1 MKINKLLIKEIAFD
15 EFDLLDKL
23 KKESKFFDLNIDC
36 FSKSCVCF
44 FNEEIVGFINYSII
58 YDRAELNY
66 IYVSKEYRKKHV
78 ATKLM
83 DYFINDAII
92 SECKNITLEVNEN
105 NLQAV
110 ALYKKFNFDIATIRS
125 GYYGSK
131 DGLLMIRKLD
141 NDEGDIYIRD
151 RN

>member
-1 MKINKLLIKEIAFD
+1 MKINNLLIKEIAFN

-23 KKESKFFDLNIDC
+23 KEESKFFDLNIDC

-44 FNEEIVGFINYSII
+44 FNKETVGFINYSII

-66 IYVSKEYRKKHV
+66 IYVAKQYRKMHV

-83 DYFINDAII
+83 DYFINDTII
-92 SECKNITLEVNEN
+92 NKCKNITLEVNEN
-105 NLQAV
+105 NLQAIK
-110 ALYKKFNFDIATIRS
+110 LYKKFNFEIATVRS
-125 GYYGSK
+125 GYYGSQ

-141 NDEGDIYIRD
+141 NDGCNIYIRD
-151 RN
+151 RD